1 MENTDTQAKQAALDN
16 KSAYAGN
23 VMPESEI
30 GVDQMGERAGLD
42 PEPEAPLAVEETLE
56 ERDRNRYELDPDSA
70 ADHSSLNQ
78 PAS

>member
-23 VMPESEI
+23 VMPEAEI
-30 GVDQMGERAGLD
+30 GVDQMGEQAGLD
-42 PEPEAPLAVEETLE
+42 IDPEAPLAVEETFE

-70 ADHSSLNQ
+70 ADHPTNQ